1 MPNELI
7 QGSPEWFG
15 VRCGKVTASRVADII
30 RRTKTG
36 FSTTRENY
44 LGELIAEKLTGV
56 PAPHFESGPMQ
67 WGTEQ
72 EPNAREAYQ
81 FETNCIV
88 EPVGFVIHPSIRD
101 SGASPD
107 GYVGDEGLVEI
118 KCPLTATHIKT
129 LLTEKINPDYVTQ
142 MQWQMACTGRA
153 WCDWVSF
160 DPRMP
165 KGSLQL
171 FIQRVERDQDR
182 IDELEAAVLGFLD
195 ELAKQLAQLI
205 AYQQRQA
212 A

>member
-1 MPNELI
+1 
-7 QGSPEWFG
+7 
-15 VRCGKVTASRVADII
+15 
-30 RRTKTG
+30 
-36 FSTTRENY
+36 
-44 LGELIAEKLTGV
+44 
-56 PAPHFESGPMQ
+56 
-67 WGTEQ
+67 
-72 EPNAREAYQ
+72 
-81 FETNCIV
+81 
-88 EPVGFVIHPSIRD
+88 
-101 SGASPD
+101 
-107 GYVGDEGLVEI
+107 
-118 KCPLTATHIKT
+118 
-129 LLTEKINPDYVTQ
+129 